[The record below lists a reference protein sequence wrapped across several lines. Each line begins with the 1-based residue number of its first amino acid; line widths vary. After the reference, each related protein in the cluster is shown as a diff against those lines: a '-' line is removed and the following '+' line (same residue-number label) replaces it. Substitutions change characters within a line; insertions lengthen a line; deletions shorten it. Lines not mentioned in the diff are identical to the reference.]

1 MAHNLTAARPY
12 ARAIFDGVESSA
24 PWLSALRV
32 LSLTVQEPALAE
44 MLNNPQISA
53 QKWCDFFNSILQ
65 QSLKAAVQP
74 IEKKLHNLIALLV
87 ENKRLILLPDI
98 ELVYHNLLIESEG
111 VEEIEVSSAFPMNQ
125 EEIAQLKLALEKRLN
140 SSIHLTTKI
149 DESLIGGMLIRNEN
163 KNWALDYSV
172 KEQLNRLR
180 QNLIN

>member
-24 PWLSALRV
+24 PWLSAQRV

-98 ELVYHNLLIESEG
+98 ELVYHNLLI
-111 VEEIEVSSAFPMNQ
+111 
-125 EEIAQLKLALEKRLN
+125 
-140 SSIHLTTKI
+140 
-149 DESLIGGMLIRNEN
+149 
-163 KNWALDYSV
+163 
-172 KEQLNRLR
+172 
-180 QNLIN
+180 